1 MNKKITLFSW
11 LFLTFFM
18 PALAASGEMRL
29 LHVDLSYSGA
39 AASYNLY
46 KDGVLVCVS
55 NDPTATQMDCNVEID
70 ATPMT
75 FILTAVDGS
84 GVESPQSAP
93 YILVPPEIDP
103 ATGNFIP
110 QAKFSA
116 SAISGQAPLAVT
128 FDASGSSDLD
138 GSIMSYN
145 WNFGDGGAGT
155 GQLLDYIFTDPGT
168 YTVTLTVTDDQNSS
182 GVETTTI
189 TVTAS
194 APSTNESPVAKVTA
208 TSLQDGTSRIGFDAT
223 ASSDADGVIVSY
235 TWDFGDG
242 DTADGNYIEH
252 EFIAAGDYTVVLT
265 VTDDEGAS
273 SQDQIIMSVVDTPTA
288 NVLPIAIISAN
299 SQQRLM
305 HFEWDYTGSDPDLAG
320 FKLYQNNR
328 VVCKI
333 NNPAA
338 RQADCL
344 TYVDNGTVELRVTA
358 YNLSE
363 VESNTSAALTFDTNG
378 LFPEANGDAAKL
390 IHFTSGASTDP
401 DGTITSYKWDFSDGS
416 TAEGMEAGHVFTV
429 PADYIVT
436 LTVTDNKGGQT
447 QAKKA
452 ITINN
457 TAPKTTNKTLT
468 LKEDSTASGTLS
480 ATDANNDPI
489 TFSLVTLPSKGTV
502 TLGSGTGTFT
512 YRPKANY
519 NGTDSFTFKANDGE
533 LNSAVAKVAIS
544 ISPVNDAPK
553 AANKTLTI
561 LEDRTVSAILPATD
575 IDKNPLTF
583 SLVTLPK
590 HGKATL
596 VNASTGAFTY
606 RPAANYYGK
615 DSFTYR
621 ARDGK
626 LNSTAA
632 TVTITIKPV
641 NDAPTARTD
650 SAKVRRGKY
659 VSILVLAN
667 DTDVDKNPLKV
678 VSVTTPKRGTAKIVK
693 GTILYTANASYVGKV
708 TFTYTISDDQGGKAT
723 GTVNVTVEK

>member
-1 MNKKITLFSW
+1 MNTKLTLSGW
-11 LFLTFFM
+11 LFFTFFM

-29 LHVDLSYSGA
+29 LHVELSYSGA

-46 KDGVLVCVS
+46 KDGLLVCVS
-55 NDPTATQMDCNVEID
+55 NDPAATQMDCNVEID

-75 FILTAVDGS
+75 FILTAVDES

-110 QAKFSA
+110 QAEFSA
-116 SAISGQAPLAVT
+116 TAISGEAPLAVT

-145 WNFGDGGAGT
+145 WNFGDGGTGT
-155 GQLLDYIFTDPGT
+155 GELFDYIFTEPGT
-168 YTVTLTVTDDQNSS
+168 YTVTLTVTDDQESS
-182 GVETTTI
+182 DVITTTI

-194 APSTNESPVAKVTA
+194 ASSANESPVAKITA

-223 ASSDADGVIVSY
+223 ESSDVDGVIVSY

-242 DTADGNYIEH
+242 DTADGNFIEH

-265 VTDDEGAS
+265 VTDDQGAS
-273 SQDQIIMSVVDTPTA
+273 SQDQIVMSIVDTPTA
-288 NVLPIAIISAN
+288 NLLPIAIISAN

-305 HFEWDYTGSDPDLAG
+305 HFEWDYTGTDPDLAG

-328 VVCKI
+328 VVCEI
-333 NNPAA
+333 ANPAA

-344 TYVDNGTVELRVTA
+344 TYVDNGTVQLRVTA
-358 YNLSE
+358 YNLAGG
-363 VESNTSAALTFDTNG
+363 ESNTSAALTFDNTG
-378 LFPEANGDAAKL
+378 LFSEASGEAPKL
-390 IHFTSGASTDP
+390 IHFTTGASTDP
-401 DGTITSYKWDFSDGS
+401 DGTITSYKWDFGDGS
-416 TAEGMEAGHVFTV
+416 TAEGMEAEHVFTV
-429 PADYIVT
+429 AAAYEVT
-436 LTVTDNKGGQT
+436 LTVTDNKGAQA

-457 TAPKTTNKTLT
+457 TAPKATNKTLA
-468 LKEDSTASGTLS
+468 LKEDSTVRGILS
-480 ATDANNDPI
+480 ATDANNDP
-489 TFSLVTLPSKGTV
+489 V
-502 TLGSGTGTFT
+502 
-512 YRPKANY
+512 
-519 NGTDSFTFKANDGE
+519 
-533 LNSAVAKVAIS
+533 
-544 ISPVNDAPK
+544 
-553 AANKTLTI
+553 
-561 LEDRTVSAILPATD
+561 
-575 IDKNPLTF
+575 TF

-626 LNSTAA
+626 LNSAAA
-632 TVTITIKPV
+632 TVAITIKPV
-641 NDAPTARTD
+641 NDAPKARID
-650 SAKVRRGKY
+650 SAKVRRGKP
-659 VSILVLAN
+659 ITIRVLAN

-678 VSVTTPKRGTAKIVK
+678 VSLTAPKRGKAKIVNGK
-693 GTILYTANASYVGKV
+693 TILYTANASYVGKV
-708 TFTYTISDDQGGKAT
+708 TFKYTISDGKGGKAT
-723 GTVNVTVEK
+723 GTANVTVVK